1 MTRLKTAFS
10 LPPATLRNVNRLL
23 RRREV
28 MNLVG
33 LPKSTFDD
41 MIRRG
46 DFPSGVRISKR
57 VVVWDEAEIQK
68 WWKSK
73 AA

>member
-1 MTRLKTAFS
+1 MS
-10 LPPATLRNVNRLL
+10 
-23 RRREV
+23 
-28 MNLVG
+28 LVG

-46 DFPSGVRISKR
+46 DFPAGVRISKR